1 MSSIRRLIWNRN
13 AITVSYVYVAEKCA
27 VANVLRSDI
36 SVVKAFESALRL
48 LRAQG
53 VGR

>member
-1 MSSIRRLIWNRN
+1 MSRTQRRVSNRN
-13 AITVSYVYVAEKCA
+13 AITVSYVYIAESCA
-27 VANVLRSDI
+27 VTNVLVLDI